1 MKWRRLC
8 RFLVFLAFIFL
19 VNLSAQAN
27 TQINYSYY
35 MQIYDNQGNYR
46 PTPEVPVVFFE
57 NPLELQIKNGTEKND
72 RFMLLCVLNGKAQTF
87 STSTMANVKQA
98 SFEIC
103 GNETLNIPLKI
114 YLTDIISNAPNILH
128 IISIGLLDRIPL
140 NEHDNISIYS
150 HVISIPLDIKN
161 FFDFSNAIQF
171 DMQNVQFSSDKS
183 PSLEEITFIPE
194 SGEIGSSLQIMYHTE
209 SRVFMVD
216 VAIYAP
222 DCPMCAMFFLD
233 EQLLQFNG
241 KDSIILNQDIN
252 SYLRTKLNL
261 RLTEGDHQLFGI
273 WLPIDNSYPAIFSTS
288 EKIVIH
294 VK

>member
-8 RFLVFLAFIFL
+8 KFLVFLVFIFL
-19 VNLSAQAN
+19 VNLSAQAD

-35 MQIYDNQGNYR
+35 MQIYDNKGNYL
-46 PTPEVPVVFFE
+46 PTPEVPVEYFE

-87 STSTMANVKQA
+87 STSTIVNVKQA

-140 NEHDNISIYS
+140 NEHDNIGIYS
-150 HVISIPLDIKN
+150 HVISIPLDTKN
-161 FFDFSNAIQF
+161 VSDFSNAIQF
-171 DMQNVQFSSDKS
+171 DMQNMQFSSDKR
-183 PSLEEITFIPE
+183 PNLEEITFVPE
-194 SGEIGSSLQIMYHTE
+194 SGEIGSSLQIIYNAKSHA
-209 SRVFMVD
+209 FMLD
-216 VAIYAP
+216 VAIYAA
-222 DCPMCAMFFLD
+222 DCPICAMFFLD

-252 SYLRTKLNL
+252 SYLRTRLNL
-261 RLTEGDHQLFGI
+261 RSSAFCRLATDR
-273 WLPIDNSYPAIFSTS
+273 
-288 EKIVIH
+288 
-294 VK
+294 